1 MDRDKARELA
11 KNMRK
16 VALFIQD
23 NHAEIPDT
31 INVELTSYLW
41 TWADDTQ
48 EVGVPV
54 LIGSAMRAALG
65 TGADIKKEYS
75 DSYFRCYLTFGIEAP
90 KITWKI
96 VAERDEVCTKKVVG
110 TKTVTK
116 MVAPEGDWTEKE
128 ITEDIVEWECHSLL
142 KAGEANDAA

>member
-1 MDRDKARELA
+1 MERNKARTLA

-48 EVGVPV
+48 DIPAQ
-54 LIGSAMRAALG
+54 IGSAMRAALLV
-65 TGADIKKEYS
+65 GADIKKEYS

-96 VAERDEVCTKKVVG
+96 VSERDEVCTKKIVG

-128 ITEDIVEWECHSLL
+128 VTEDIVEWECHSLL
-142 KAGEANDAA
+142 MAREANDAA